1 MILAQIISP
10 IVFSITQFLVKNVF
24 KTPLSSTIA
33 PTSIRSQID
42 ETSLALIKYYFKIN
56 KQVHED
62 KKISFIVIILF

>member
-10 IVFSITQFLVKNVF
+10 IVFSITKFLVKNVF